1 MRILLVE
8 DESGLV
14 DALKAIFTKENYCLD
29 ALMDGVS
36 GLDYALTGI
45 YDVIILDIMLPK
57 KNGLEVLKELRN
69 AHIETPVLMLTA
81 KSELEDKIAGLDCG
95 ADDYLTKPFQ
105 TGELL
110 ARVRAMTRRKGEIT
124 SQDLSFGDLNL
135 KKRTREI
142 HCDSASVKLGLKE
155 FVLLET
161 LMLNPKQI
169 ISKEQLIEK
178 VWGFDSEAEYNNVEV
193 YISFV
198 RKKINFVGSAV
209 QIKVNRGIGY
219 YLEMTESE

>member
-14 DALKAIFTKENYCLD
+14 DALKAIFTKENYCVD

-57 KNGLEVLKELRN
+57 KNGLEVLKELRT
-69 AHIETPVLMLTA
+69 ARIETPVLMLTA
-81 KSELEDKIAGLDCG
+81 RSELEDKITGLDNG

-110 ARVRAMTRRKGEIT
+110 ARVRAMTRRKGEVT
-124 SQDLSFGDLNL
+124 SQDLTFGDFTL
-135 KKRTREI
+135 KKSSRELL
-142 HCDSASVKLGLKE
+142 CGSASVKLGLKE

-161 LMLNPKQI
+161 LMLNPNQI

-198 RKKINFVGSAV
+198 RKKINFVGSTV

-219 YLEMTESE
+219 FLEMTESE

>member
-14 DALKAIFTKENYCLD
+14 DALKAIFTKENYCVD
-29 ALMDGVS
+29 ALTDGVS

-57 KNGLEVLKELRN
+57 KNGLEVLKELRQ
-69 AHIETPVLMLTA
+69 AQIETPVLMLTA
-81 KSELEDKIAGLDCG
+81 KSELEDKINGLDCG

-124 SQDLSFGDLNL
+124 SQDPIFGDLTL

-142 HCDSASVKLGLKE
+142 VSGSASVKLGLKE
-155 FVLLET
+155 FALLET

-198 RKKINFVGSAV
+198 RKKINFVGSTV

-219 YLEMTESE
+219 FLEMTESE

>member
-14 DALKAIFTKENYCLD
+14 DALKAIFTKENYCVD

-57 KNGLEVLKELRN
+57 RNGLEVLKELRK
-69 AHIETPVLMLTA
+69 AQIETPVLMLTA

-178 VWGFDSEAEYNNVEV
+178 VWGFDSEAEYNNAEV

-219 YLEMTESE
+219 YLEITESE

>member
-14 DALKAIFTKENYCLD
+14 YALKAIFMKENYCVD

-57 KNGLEVLKELRN
+57 KNGLEVLKELRK
-69 AHIETPVLMLTA
+69 AQIETPVLMLTA
-81 KSELEDKIAGLDCG
+81 KSELEDKISGLDNG

-105 TGELL
+105 PGELL

-124 SQDLSFGDLNL
+124 DHDLNFGDLTL

-142 HCDSASVKLGLKE
+142 HCGSASVKLGLKE

-198 RKKINFVGSAV
+198 RKKINFVRSTI

-219 YLEMTESE
+219 YLEMTERE

>member
-14 DALKAIFTKENYCLD
+14 DALKAIFTKENYCVD

-57 KNGLEVLKELRN
+57 KNGLEVLKELRK
-69 AHIETPVLMLTA
+69 AQIETPVLMLTA
-81 KSELEDKIAGLDCG
+81 KSELEDKITGLDCG

-124 SQDLSFGDLNL
+124 SQDLSFGDLTL

-142 HCDSASVKLGLKE
+142 HCDSASVRLGLKE

>member
-8 DESGLV
+8 DECGLAE
-14 DALKAIFTKENYCLD
+14 ALKAIFTKENYCID
-29 ALMDGVS
+29 VMMDGVS
-36 GLDYALTGI
+36 GLDYALSGI
-45 YDVIILDIMLPK
+45 YDIVILDIMLPK
-57 KNGLEVLKELRN
+57 KNGIEVLKELRK
-69 AHIETPVLMLTA
+69 AKVQTPVLMLTA
-81 KSELEDKIAGLDCG
+81 KAELEDKIKGLDNG

-110 ARVRAMTRRKGEIT
+110 ARVRAMTRRKGEIVE
-124 SQDLSFGDLNL
+124 QDLSFGDLTL
-135 KKRTREI
+135 RRQSREI
-142 HCDSASVKLGLKE
+142 FCTASIKLGLKE

-169 ISKEQLIEK
+169 LTKEQLIEK
-178 VWGFDSEAEYNNVEV
+178 VWGFDDASEYNNVEV

-198 RKKINFVGSAV
+198 RKKINFLGSKV

-219 YLEMTESE
+219 FLEMRESE

>member
-14 DALKAIFTKENYCLD
+14 DALKAIFTKENYCVD
-29 ALMDGVS
+29 ALMDGIS

-57 KNGLEVLKELRN
+57 KNGLDVLKDLRK
-69 AHIETPVLMLTA
+69 AQIETPVLMLTA
-81 KSELEDKIAGLDCG
+81 KSELEDKINGLDCG

-110 ARVRAMTRRKGEIT
+110 ARVRAMTRRRGEIT
-124 SQDLSFGDLNL
+124 SQDLTFGDLTL

-142 HCDSASVKLGLKE
+142 FSGSASVKLGLKE
-155 FVLLET
+155 FALLET

-219 YLEMTESE
+219 FLERTESE

>member
-14 DALKAIFTKENYCLD
+14 DALKAIFTKENYCVD

-57 KNGLEVLKELRN
+57 KNGLEVLKELRK
-69 AHIETPVLMLTA
+69 AQIETPVLMLTA

-193 YISFV
+193 YVSFV
-198 RKKINFVGSAV
+198 RKKIIFVGSAV

>member
-14 DALKAIFTKENYCLD
+14 DALKAIFTKENYCVD

-57 KNGLEVLKELRN
+57 RNGLEVLKELRK
-69 AHIETPVLMLTA
+69 AQIETPVLMLTA

-193 YISFV
+193 YVSFV
-198 RKKINFVGSAV
+198 RKKIIFVGSAV

>member
-8 DESGLV
+8 DEYGLV
-14 DALKAIFTKENYCLD
+14 EALKAIFLKENYCVD

-57 KNGLEVLKELRN
+57 KNGIEVLKELRK
-69 AHIETPVLMLTA
+69 AQIETPVLMLTA
-81 KSELEDKIAGLDCG
+81 KTELEDKIAGLDCG

-105 TGELL
+105 TAELL
-110 ARVRAMTRRKGEIT
+110 ARVRAMTRRKGEIIDQNLVVGGLT
-124 SQDLSFGDLNL
+124 L
-135 KKRTREI
+135 KKSTREI
-142 HCDSASVKLGLKE
+142 LCGSSSVKLGLKE

-178 VWGFDSEAEYNNVEV
+178 VWGYDTESEYNNVEV

-198 RKKINFVGSAV
+198 RKKISFVGSTV

-219 YLEMTESE
+219 FLEIESE